1 MTVLSRDER
10 NLIIIQGL
18 DYFASGLAWIFVTI
32 FLFAHSD
39 LRTTI
44 FFQLWSFISLLV
56 FVVSS
61 GWILRKI
68 SSGLMMKIGIACG
81 ALFYFLLFLL
91 QGKTVQYLIPLA
103 IFSGF
108 GSAMFWMSFNYNQ
121 YIFSN
126 SGSREHYFGYANAVI
141 SFLSAIA
148 PFLGGAII
156 TVAGTTLYFGIS
168 AGYAILFLFVSLL
181 LFSIVL
187 FIGKLPSHETQLFF
201 YHDLFTKNHSIA
213 WRLVLW
219 QQAFLGLYD
228 TALGTV
234 TGILFYLII
243 RQELWIGVAQ
253 SAGYLLGTIGGIASA
268 KLLGKRPWL
277 FWVGSIGLSLG
288 ILIFAY
294 AQNLIGLWLF
304 VIVSGFTI
312 PFLNT
317 SISTMM
323 FQAMDAV
330 GEHWRHKYHFL
341 LERDIVLGILRV
353 VSYLFLYIYLS
364 YGDQVT
370 LAKQWLYILPILP
383 LSIGILLHFSG
394 KVTSR

>member
-1 MTVLSRDER
+1 MASLSRDER

-39 LRTTI
+39 FRTTI

-91 QGKTVQYLIPLA
+91 QGKTIQYLIPLA
-103 IFSGF
+103 LFSGF
-108 GSAMFWMSFNYNQ
+108 GGAMFWMSFNLNQ
-121 YIFSN
+121 YILSN
-126 SGSREHYFGYANAVI
+126 SGAREQYFGYANAII

-148 PFLGGAII
+148 PFLGGVII
-156 TVAGTTLYFGIS
+156 TVAGTTLFFGINS
-168 AGYAILFLFVSLL
+168 GYATLFFVVFLL
-181 LFSIVL
+181 LLSIVL
-187 FIGKLPSHETQLFF
+187 FIGKLPSHEIPSFS
-201 YHDLFTKNHSIA
+201 YRHLFTKNHSRS
-213 WRLVLW
+213 WHLVLW
-219 QQAFLGLYD
+219 QQALVGLYD
-228 TALGTV
+228 IALGTV

-243 RQELWIGVAQ
+243 RQELWIGIAQ
-253 SAGYLLGTIGGIASA
+253 SVGYLLGTVGGVASA

-277 FWVGSIGLSLG
+277 FWVGSVGLSLG
-288 ILIFAY
+288 ISIFAY
-294 AQNLIGLWLF
+294 SQSLIGLWLF
-304 VIVSGFTI
+304 VFISGFTT

-317 SISTMM
+317 SMSAMM
-323 FQAMDAV
+323 FRVMDGV
-330 GEHWRHKYHFL
+330 GDHWRHKYHFL
-341 LERDIVLGILRV
+341 LERDIVLGTLRV
-353 VSYLFLYIYLS
+353 VSFLFLYIFLS
-364 YGDQVT
+364 YGEQVS

-394 KVTSR
+394 KTMSH